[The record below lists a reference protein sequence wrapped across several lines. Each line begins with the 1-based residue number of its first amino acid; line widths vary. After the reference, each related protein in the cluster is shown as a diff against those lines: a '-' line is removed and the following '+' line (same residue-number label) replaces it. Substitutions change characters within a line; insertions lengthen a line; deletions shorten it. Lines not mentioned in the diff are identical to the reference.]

1 MIKKLIFS
9 FVTIFLFAI
18 SAIQAQENKP
28 LVLKGATIYDGT
40 GNSLT
45 NGIIVIKDGR
55 IQKIGDEDLSIPEKA
70 EIINVSGKYIMP
82 GMVDAHIHFFQTAF
96 FDSRPDAADLRDSI
110 PFQEVYDYQKENP
123 ERYYPSY
130 LGSGVTAVY
139 DVGDYLWTLDLQENN
154 DSKMNAPHVAAAG
167 PLITPVPQQA
177 IAPFE
182 VEGDSTF
189 IPLISEEIG
198 RKAVQQNS
206 SLGSTGIKIWLFRPD
221 DPQFIRNI
229 EAVSDEIEKQENK
242 MIAHA
247 TSLKEAKLALELDA
261 KLLVHSVTD
270 TIVDQE
276 FLDLLLEKDALY
288 NPTLVVGRGYYNTYK
303 AVLGEE
309 FEINDPHG
317 IVDYKT
323 RELLQNAEDFK
334 KFLNDSQA
342 ENLQKALPGMNERL
356 EKEMKIMMTNLKKVY
371 DAGGKIVVGT
381 DAGNPGT
388 LHGVS
393 FIKEIEAMQ
402 AAGIPAK
409 ELIVMATRNGAMA
422 MERLEDF
429 GTLEEGKIADLIILE
444 KDPGED
450 IGNLRSLSRVMR
462 LGNFYEQN

>member
-1 MIKKLIFS
+1 MIFS
-9 FVTIFLFAI
+9 FITIFLFGV
-18 SAIQAQENKP
+18 SLIQAQENK
-28 LVLKGATIYDGT
+28 LVVLKGATIYDGT
-40 GNSLT
+40 GNSIP

-55 IQKIGDEDLSIPEKA
+55 IQRIGDQNLAIPEQA
-70 EIINVSGKYIMP
+70 ETMDVSGKYIMP

-123 ERYYPSY
+123 QRYYPSY
-130 LGSGVTAVY
+130 LRSGITAVY
-139 DVGDYLWTLDLQENN
+139 DVGDYLWTLDLQKNN
-154 DSKMNAPHVAAAG
+154 ESKMNAPHVAAAG
-167 PLITPVPQQA
+167 PLITPVPEQA
-177 IAPFE
+177 IAAFE

-198 RKAVQQNS
+198 RKAVKQNS
-206 SLGSTGIKIWLFRPD
+206 SLGTTGIKIWLFQPD
-221 DPQFIRNI
+221 NPQFIRNI
-229 EAVSDEIEKQENK
+229 EAVSDEIKKQNSK

-247 TSLKEAKLALELDA
+247 TSLKEAKLALQLDA

-288 NPTLVVGRGYYNTYK
+288 NPTLIVARGYYNTYK
-303 AVLGEE
+303 AVLGED
-309 FEINDPHG
+309 FEINDPNG
-317 IVDYKT
+317 IVDEKT
-323 RELLQNAEDFK
+323 RELLKNAADFK

-342 ENLQKALPGMNERL
+342 ENLQRSFPGMNERL
-356 EKEMKIMMTNLKKVY
+356 ENEMKIMMTNLKMVY

-388 LHGVS
+388 LHGIS
-393 FIKEIEAMQ
+393 YIREIEAMQ
-402 AAGIPAK
+402 EAGIPAK
-409 ELIVMATRNGAMA
+409 DLIVMATRNGALA
-422 MERLEDF
+422 MDRLRDF
-429 GTLEEGKIADLIILE
+429 GTLEEGKTADLLILE

-462 LGNFYEQN
+462 MGKFYEQD